1 MSAMSPQER
10 RDRNPRSEAL
20 PRDRIRATA
29 FVAALSS
36 SSRALSTPRA
46 SPAAS
51 AHECHSRS
59 CTYITPRT
67 RRIEAPTSHMS
78 AAATICVRT
87 LACGVRTV
95 TLSASLRG
103 PVEHAGLA
111 EVRRRDAGAGRHG
124 VLWTT
129 ECDSTDG
136 GCRPSRSTTQRSPGG
151 NAAAASVRSRIRGG
165 DVVRQAS
172 WGPLRFRVPAI
183 VVALF
188 LVLAA
193 VLVRGMRHTAVE
205 SYTAVERE
213 KVGNDVRRA
222 AAALD
227 AQEQGLRATVADRA
241 AWDDTY
247 AFMDGY
253 PDWYVVSNLTTPAL
267 AALRLDLMAF
277 VDEAGSVGH
286 IAGGDGT
293 LPRETVTAI
302 EAVAAR
308 VIREGAD
315 GERSGAVLLGEGPA
329 LVAAA
334 PVTSSDRSAPPRGV
348 LVIAHVLGASDLA
361 SLEEVTM
368 LDVKLKPPREGDSSG
383 DVPDQVYVEAVDD
396 RTVAGR
402 ETLLGVDGKPAV
414 RILVTE
420 RRSEFINAMATLE
433 YAGWAILGLVLLFG
447 LGMYAVLDLMV
458 LGRLTQLHRELSAIG
473 AAPTAPKRVSVRGS
487 DEISDVAT
495 AVNTTLERLEAA
507 EEALRHAAHHDYLT
521 DLDNR
526 RGFEREAVREL
537 AERARRGGHCALIL
551 LDMDDFK
558 VVNDTH
564 GHQAG
569 DRVLVQFAE
578 ILRTSM
584 RSYSTV
590 ARLGGDE
597 FAVLLPHTDR
607 DEAMVAL
614 GRLNEALCEAE
625 WDVGD
630 GSLPIRTS
638 AGIAVSPDDGETL
651 DELVGAADGMLY
663 AWKAEK

>member
-1 MSAMSPQER
+1 M
-10 RDRNPRSEAL
+10 
-20 PRDRIRATA
+20 
-29 FVAALSS
+29 
-36 SSRALSTPRA
+36 
-46 SPAAS
+46 
-51 AHECHSRS
+51 
-59 CTYITPRT
+59 
-67 RRIEAPTSHMS
+67 
-78 AAATICVRT
+78 
-87 LACGVRTV
+87 
-95 TLSASLRG
+95 
-103 PVEHAGLA
+103 
-111 EVRRRDAGAGRHG
+111 
-124 VLWTT
+124 
-129 ECDSTDG
+129 
-136 GCRPSRSTTQRSPGG
+136 
-151 NAAAASVRSRIRGG
+151 
-165 DVVRQAS
+165 VRQAS